1 MLPRLWSPFKLE
13 DKEIII
19 NGESIKNKCSKNI
32 SLAVGLQILVQI
44 SHGES
49 NVLVKSHAISKSQ
62 PTSQARDHVQTKSLE
77 YSCFLKTC
85 RLCSKKLSPHEDVYM
100 YRGDQGFCSVKC
112 RDSQIVLDE
121 MREVEST
128 STKQML
134 SPYHGHRCNSGRRET
149 QILLQEFRQLHER
162 RPRIRCQANW
172 AIVS

>member
-1 MLPRLWSPFKLE
+1 MIPRFRISPFKLE
-13 DKEIII
+13 DKQI
-19 NGESIKNKCSKNI
+19 NGESIKNKCSENI

-49 NVLVKSHAISKSQ
+49 NVLVKSASKSQ
-62 PTSQARDHVQTKSLE
+62 LPTSQARDHVHTKSPE

-85 RLCSKKLSPHEDVYM
+85 QLCSKKLSPHKDVYM
-100 YRGDQGFCSVKC
+100 YRGDQGFCSVDC
-112 RDSQIVLDE
+112 RDRQIVLDE
-121 MREVEST
+121 MREVET

-134 SPYHGHRCNSGRRET
+134 SPYGHRCNSGRRET
-149 QILLQEFRQLHER
+149 QILLQEFRQRHER